1 MRKPMRSDRRITNRL
16 MLSNVIAEF
25 SPPRGSNVNASIAL
39 PAAVTCAAGSLL
51 NVTSR
56 PASVNTPR
64 RFGARAGRRISL
76 AGSLP
81 AVFCPSCSQNNPCTA
96 SQPFGAVSS
105 AMRSRRYLAISAR
118 YAAEGSTS
126 AAIASSSR
134 TRIGNDLVPF
144 VGARAR
150 DDGDDRFG
158 VAQVEHFVWNAGCDE
173 DEITGVV
180 VDALGQPL
188 PVLVADA
195 ALEDVEHDFE
205 IHVDVRPGD
214 AARRDRRHV
223 HRQLRRADV
232 LS

>member
-25 SPPRGSNVNASIAL
+25 SPPRGSNVNVSIGF
-39 PAAVTCAAGSLL
+39 PAAGPCAAGSRL

-81 AVFCPSCSQNNPCTA
+81 AVFWPSCSQNNPCTA

-118 YAAEGSTS
+118 YEAEGSTS

-150 DDGDDRFG
+150 HDGDDRIG
-158 VAQVEHFVWNAGCDE
+158 VAQVEHFMRNAGRDE
-173 DEITGVV
+173 DEITGLV
-180 VDALGQPL
+180 VDALRQP
-188 PVLVADA
+188 VTVFVADA
-195 ALEDVEHDFE
+195 AFQNVEHDF
-205 IHVDVRPGD
+205 
-214 AARRDRRHV
+214 
-223 HRQLRRADV
+223 
-232 LS
+232 